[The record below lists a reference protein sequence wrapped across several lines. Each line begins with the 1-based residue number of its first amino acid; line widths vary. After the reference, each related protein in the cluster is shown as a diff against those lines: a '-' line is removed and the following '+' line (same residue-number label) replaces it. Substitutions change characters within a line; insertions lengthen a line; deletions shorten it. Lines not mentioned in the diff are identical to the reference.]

1 MQLNWIKYTS
11 GKWCQLNSLA
21 LDNPHFDRLAGVYVI
36 WHGGKKPATVRV
48 GKGNIRDRLAHHKND
63 WEIQAYK
70 ELGLYV
76 TWAAA
81 TPEYHEGIE
90 SYLARKLKPMVR
102 RKISNARP
110 IEVNLPWEKTDTTV
124 TA

>member
-1 MQLNWIKYTS
+1 MRLNWIKYNS
-11 GKWCQLNSLA
+11 GKWCRLNALG
-21 LDNPHFDRLAGVYVI
+21 LDNSHFDDLEGVYVI

-48 GKGNIRDRLAHHKND
+48 GQGNIRDRLAHHKND

-76 TWAAA
+76 TWAAVA
-81 TPEYHEGIE
+81 EENRDGIE
-90 SYLARKLKPMVR
+90 VYLAKKLKPMVR
-102 RKISNARP
+102 RRITSARE
-110 IEVNLPWEKTDTTV
+110 IAVNLPWEKKVEEV